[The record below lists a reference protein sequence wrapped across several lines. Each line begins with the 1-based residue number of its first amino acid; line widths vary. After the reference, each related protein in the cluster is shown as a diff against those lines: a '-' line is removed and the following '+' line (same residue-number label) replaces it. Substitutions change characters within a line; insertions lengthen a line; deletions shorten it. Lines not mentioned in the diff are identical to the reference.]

1 MRRAK
6 FGWRSDKMKFNLA
19 LNDVEKLLQD
29 YYQKTIDSKAKIQID
44 VRKKQYGICGSDWMA
59 DPCVTLSLE
68 GKVSGIPVTM
78 TEDVTESVP
87 TILKNIITDS
97 GYIVKEVNWN
107 AGIKPVT
114 TGYGM
119 TEKTDWMPYCDGLV
133 IEVKT
138 KQKVLG
144 GV

>member
-1 MRRAK
+1 
-6 FGWRSDKMKFNLA
+6 MKFNLA
-19 LNDVEKLLQD
+19 VNDVEKLLQD
-29 YYQKTIDSKAKIQID
+29 YYQKTTDSKAKIQID
-44 VRKKQYGICGSDWMA
+44 VRKKQYGICDSDWMA

-78 TEDVTESVP
+78 TEDVTE
-87 TILKNIITDS
+87 S

>member
-1 MRRAK
+1 
-6 FGWRSDKMKFNLA
+6 
-19 LNDVEKLLQD
+19 
-29 YYQKTIDSKAKIQID
+29 
-44 VRKKQYGICGSDWMA
+44 MA

-97 GYIVKEVNWN
+97 GYTVKEVNWN